1 MGIFVSM
8 DTHDYSYEDDSIS
21 FEEDDNE
28 ETSSDTQEIATVS
41 LKQSNQFCISMN
53 FMAKIVDVFVSKN

>member
-1 MGIFVSM
+1 M
-8 DTHDYSYEDDSIS
+8 DTHDYSYEDDSFS

-28 ETSSDTQEIATVS
+28 DTSSDTQEIATVS